1 MKIVSFQNDVLPL
14 KNQLYRL
21 ALRITLNNQD
31 AEDIVQETLIKI
43 WNCRENWSKIESLE
57 AYSLKICR
65 NFALDLLRKK
75 KPDTLAIEAVENNGT
90 AENIGTSVTSDQIL
104 HRDKVNMVRN
114 LINSLPEKQKTVLQ
128 LRDFEGKTYKEIALI
143 LGISEEQVKVNIFRA
158 RQTIKSKYE
167 KLEEYGL

>member
-1 MKIVSFQNDVLPL
+1 MLPL

-21 ALRITLNNQD
+21 ALRITLSSHD

-43 WNCRENWSKIESLE
+43 WNRRENWDKIESLE

-65 NFALDLLRKK
+65 NFALDYLRKK
-75 KPDTLAIEAVENNGT
+75 KIDVLTIEVAEKTGT
-90 AENIGTSVTSDQIL
+90 AETIGTSETTDQIL
-104 HRDKVNMVRN
+104 QRDKIRTVQN

-167 KLEEYGL
+167 QIEDYGL

>member
-1 MKIVSFQNDVLPL
+1 MLPL

-21 ALRITLNNQD
+21 ALRITLSSHD

-43 WNCRENWSKIESLE
+43 WNRRENWDKIESLE

-65 NFALDLLRKK
+65 NFALDYLRKK
-75 KPDTLAIEAVENNGT
+75 KTDVLTIEVAENTGT
-90 AENIGTSVTSDQIL
+90 AETIGTSETTDQIL
-104 HRDKVNMVRN
+104 QRDKIRTVQN

-167 KLEEYGL
+167 QIEDYGL